1 MNQALRPQPQLGE
14 VLPGALTLG
23 LFLLWVYDCF
33 PDKLDLFWGSNTN
46 AALLVILAG
55 GFLFASWI
63 TGTILDSIRNLI
75 TEGIVDCCSE
85 EKINWDFLFTDDKD
99 KVFQLDEY
107 YQAKSNYAIGL
118 IIFLLYSTISACI
131 LHWNRLTAITCVIA
145 IITFGICLFDARS
158 LRNEIKRLVRVAPEL
173 LDQTAPD
180 SVHRGVYTRL
190 KQSEHGVGV
199 FAIRDIPEGTNI
211 FEGDINELRQ
221 VDKADIDL
229 GVLDSEISKLYEDF
243 CVWRGNKIFVP
254 TSFNNLTP
262 GWYLNHS
269 LDPNTKC
276 DDDSISSHYVGF
288 PKAKR

>member
-85 EKINWDFLFTDDKD
+85 EKINWDFLFTGDKD
-99 KVFQLDEY
+99 KVFQLDEYYFAY

-173 LDQTAPD
+173 LVDRLQHLFPATDFPMIASESPAQTKGYDQIRRSAIARRNPMSAPI
-180 SVHRGVYTRL
+180 H
-190 KQSEHGVGV
+190 
-199 FAIRDIPEGTNI
+199 
-211 FEGDINELRQ
+211 
-221 VDKADIDL
+221 
-229 GVLDSEISKLYEDF
+229 
-243 CVWRGNKIFVP
+243 
-254 TSFNNLTP
+254 
-262 GWYLNHS
+262 
-269 LDPNTKC
+269 
-276 DDDSISSHYVGF
+276 
-288 PKAKR
+288 